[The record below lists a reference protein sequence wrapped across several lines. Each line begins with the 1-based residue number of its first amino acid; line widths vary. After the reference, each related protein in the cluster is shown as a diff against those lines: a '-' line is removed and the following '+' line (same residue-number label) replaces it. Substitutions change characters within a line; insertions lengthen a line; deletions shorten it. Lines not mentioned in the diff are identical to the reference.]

1 MPASF
6 RTQGLA
12 MPLKRLSIAAVC
24 LLLGACGSP
33 YRMDTRPA
41 PVESVSGQRPADTAT
56 ALAGG
61 GTEVRPYRPPAQVA
75 RVRPTASPAVRKLLR
90 KAAAQRRAG
99 DYAAAQ
105 ASIERALRIESRN
118 PRLWNRL
125 AHLYAD
131 QGQYAWVESFA
142 AKSNALAG
150 SDPILQADNW
160 QLIATTREALG
171 DRRGAEQARRRAR
184 IIQ

>member
-1 MPASF
+1 MRASF
-6 RTQGLA
+6 HMQGRV
-12 MPLKRLSIAAVC
+12 MPLKRLSIAALC

-33 YRMDTRPA
+33 YRLDAPPA
-41 PVESVSGQRPADTAT
+41 PVESVGGRAPTGTAT
-56 ALAGG
+56 APAGG
-61 GTEVRPYRPPAQVA
+61 GTEVRPYRPPAPVA
-75 RVRPTASPAVRKLLR
+75 RVRPSTSPAVRKLLR

-105 ASIERALRIESRN
+105 ASIERALRIEPRN

-131 QGQYAWVESFA
+131 QGQYARVESFA

-160 QLIATTREALG
+160 QLIATARATLG

>member
-1 MPASF
+1 
-6 RTQGLA
+6 
-12 MPLKRLSIAAVC
+12 MPLKCLSIAMAC

-33 YRMDTRPA
+33 YRLNAPPA
-41 PVESVSGQRPADTAT
+41 PVESVGGQRPADPAMVP
-56 ALAGG
+56 AGS
-61 GTEVRPYRPPAQVA
+61 GTEVHPYRPPVEVA
-75 RVRPTASPAVRKLLR
+75 RVRPMASPAVRKLLR

-131 QGQYAWVESFA
+131 QGQYVRVESFA

-150 SDPILQADNW
+150 SDPILRADNW
-160 QLIATTREALG
+160 QLIATTREVLG
-171 DRRGAEQARRRAR
+171 DRNGAEQARRRAR
-184 IIQ
+184 TIQ